1 MTSLRTINGDCL
13 QCEAADA
20 RAGSKFCSDASR
32 QAFRATMPFV
42 LICRHCSADEGD
54 HETPAQAE
62 VAGWSEVEED
72 PEGFCWNYLGYCPDC
87 RHHEE

>member
-1 MTSLRTINGDCL
+1 
-13 QCEAADA
+13 
-20 RAGSKFCSDASR
+20 
-32 QAFRATMPFV
+32 MPFV